1 MHIEQTLGEEQ
12 LKILSNFYV
21 KIGELHTNY
30 KNSNYLINY
39 RYKTKVLY
47 IFSNNV
53 TQDSTNNIFNVPYY
67 ECTIALKDDSNNY
80 YTNENFDYTNTLNSC
95 TLQQATG
102 GNYTIPLTY
111 NGNSTSRSI
120 ASNLYQDNYL
130 DIDKY
135 KTIEVEPSPSPSPE
149 PETPTENG
157 FDSINPYYWILP
169 SFLLM
174 LLIMYKFI
182 NGIFSK

>member
-12 LKILSNFYV
+12 LKILSNFYI
-21 KIGELHTNY
+21 KMGELHSEYKNASYFINY
-30 KNSNYLINY
+30 KSQT
-39 RYKTKVLY
+39 RVLY

-53 TQDSTNNIFNVPYY
+53 TQSETENIFNNPYY
-67 ECTIALKDDSNNY
+67 ECTIALKDNNNYY

-95 TLQQATG
+95 KLQEAT

-111 NGNSTSRSI
+111 NTNTASTRYI
-120 ASNLYQDNYL
+120 ASNLYQNNYL

-135 KTIEVEPSPSPSPE
+135 KTIEVEPSPSPE
-149 PETPTENG
+149 PETPSGNG

-169 SFLLM
+169 SFLIM

-182 NGIFSK
+182 NGIFNK